1 MIPLP
6 DRPLVERLWPKRLAG
21 RLVVLLVSALAI
33 AQAIVVLVLH
43 DEQRAVAETMAH
55 GQALN
60 QAVTL
65 ARLLSHYP
73 STQANDLAAAFG
85 SRMTCA
91 RIETTPPPSRTDEIG
106 AAEARLTERLRAM
119 LHGDYAGAPSVVL
132 RRSVAGEDPCGARP
146 PEGANRFGE
155 GTTSPHRPAAPYAA
169 EMIIPL
175 TDGRTLTYTSVIEPP
190 DVPVGIVAGSF
201 LFSALA
207 VGAVVV
213 VSVRHQTRALRDLAD
228 AAERLGR
235 GEDVPPLTDR
245 GPAEIAAA
253 TRAFDTMRD
262 RLRRHMS
269 ERLRLL
275 AAVSHDLRT
284 PLTTLRLKAEFVEDE
299 AVRDDL
305 VVTLDELTAI
315 TEATLAFTRA
325 EASHEETRTIDL
337 AELIGE
343 VVADF
348 RLAGENATLD
358 AGPAVRVDGRPVAL
372 KRAVR
377 NVVENAVRY
386 GGSAHVTILDAP
398 ERATIVVED
407 DGPGLPA
414 DRIDEAFQ
422 PFVRLEPSRNRETGG
437 IGLGLS
443 IARGIVQGHGGT
455 ITLADRPTGGLRVEI
470 ALPHPRA

>member
-1 MIPLP
+1 MT
-6 DRPLVERLWPKRLAG
+6 RLWPRRLAG
-21 RLVVLLVSALAI
+21 RLVLLLVTALAI
-33 AQAIVVLVLH
+33 AQAVVVVVLH

-73 STQANDLAAAFG
+73 PAEATDLNAAFG

-91 RIETTPPPSRTDEIG
+91 RLEPTPPAAAARAVG
-106 AAEARLTERLRAM
+106 KAEARLAETLGRM
-119 LHGDYAGAPSVVL
+119 LHGDFAGPPTVVL
-132 RRSVAGEDPCGARP
+132 RRAESSGDPCGGRP
-146 PEGANRFGE
+146 PAGPDRFRGEGAP
-155 GTTSPHRPAAPYAA
+155 PHRPAGTYSA
-169 EMIIPL
+169 EMVVPL
-175 TDGRTLTYTSVIEPP
+175 TDGRTLVYTSVIEPP
-190 DVPVGIVAGSF
+190 DVPIAVVTGSF

-213 VSVRHQTRALRDLAD
+213 VSVRHQTRSLRDLAD

-235 GEDVPPLTDR
+235 GEDAPPLDPR
-245 GPAEIAAA
+245 GGPAEIAVAV
-253 TRAFDTMRD
+253 RAFDTMRD

-305 VVTLDELTAI
+305 VATLDELTAI

-325 EASHEETRTIDL
+325 EASREATRTIDL
-337 AELIGE
+337 AELVGEVIGE
-343 VVADF
+343 F
-348 RLAGENATLD
+348 RLAGADATLD
-358 AGPAVRVDGRPVAL
+358 APAAVAFQGRPVAL

-377 NVVENAVRY
+377 NVVENAIRY
-386 GGSAHVTILDAP
+386 GGSARVALLDAA
-398 ERATIVVED
+398 ERVRLVVED

-422 PFVRLEPSRNRETGG
+422 PFVRLEPSRSRQTGG

-443 IARGIVQGHGGT
+443 IARGIVQSHGGT
-455 ITLADRPTGGLRVEI
+455 ITLANRPTGGLRVEI
-470 ALPHPRA
+470 GLPRPQA